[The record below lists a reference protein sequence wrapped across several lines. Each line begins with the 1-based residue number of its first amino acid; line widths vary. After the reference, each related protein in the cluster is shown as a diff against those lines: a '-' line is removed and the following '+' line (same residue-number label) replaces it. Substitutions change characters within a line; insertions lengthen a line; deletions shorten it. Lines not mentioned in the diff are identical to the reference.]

1 MVWCFKL
8 LLFSDK
14 LWSSKL
20 LSSLFAA
27 GLRLLFFRLFGA
39 GRIRPEC
46 LQRIGCATSSS
57 VVCPYLT
64 CSGRSKMI
72 EKNNVKIQKKVQS
85 PRQSRSKIRA
95 KRSNKRQVKF
105 GASMFFPV
113 RVEQAYRAWHACMC
127 CSRSSFIPAKDLQAG
142 RVWQQIRSRKDS
154 TGSPRTH
161 AKNERPKPKLNHVYM
176 YIHTCP

>member
-1 MVWCFKL
+1 MFATELSVWQKL

-64 CSGRSKMI
+64 CPARSKMI
-72 EKNNVKIQKKVQS
+72 GKKQCQNTKKGPKPAAKPEQNQGQKVEQKTGEIWSLHVFS
-85 PRQSRSKIRA
+85 CTSRAGCI
-95 KRSNKRQVKF
+95 
-105 GASMFFPV
+105 PV
-113 RVEQAYRAWHACMC
+113 RGMHACVAADRRLFLLKIC
-127 CSRSSFIPAKDLQAG
+127 RRDVC
-142 RVWQQIRSRKDS
+142 
-154 TGSPRTH
+154 GSKYAAEKTARAPPEH
-161 AKNERPKPKLNHVYM
+161 AQKTNAPNPN
-176 YIHTCP
+176 